1 MESVINNIIQ
11 IPTIIRENGKKSEYD
26 VLLKNFIAQY
36 NQDKKS
42 GEQLKEP
49 HLQLMHECIYYA
61 QITLNKENRFLRK
74 DHCLNT
80 RQIGTPVRI
89 NLSSYLEANK
99 NIRSVDTFK
108 RRIKRLKEAGF
119 ISSKNEDFAQYGMN
133 KSRRSDVLI
142 NPEFLL
148 IYDQSNPDFQPFTSF
163 FSETDLLAL
172 IKVKSANCP
181 TVSGKRLPQDQSNR
195 IMDVDNVDKGVLTDK
210 QPSLPEHDLTPDTT
224 TKQAGREQK
233 SKQKIEKNAQ
243 ILTPE
248 SVNTAAPQPQEQSSA
263 RTAEENAQNTDSLAE
278 MKLSYART
286 FYIYLIQKLFT
297 THNIYD
303 GETQKAIAY
312 LVQTYFS
319 TIKSEHQARY
329 LLSVYKKR
337 VDMAASYI
345 KRKNFDFSNIYPC
358 AYLSVK
364 NPKGFT
370 ATKQWLHDNLG
381 YKAAQAKLKQEYAKK
396 LEEKKVMQQLQN
408 QYNEKQSLAEVNRAI
423 AFLNANLPHKTNEY
437 VQFIDNQR

>member
-1 MESVINNIIQ
+1 MIIQ
-11 IPTIIRENGKKSEYD
+11 EPVILRENGKKSEYD
-26 VLLKNFIAQY
+26 VLIKNFVAYY
-36 NQDKKS
+36 NQDKES

-49 HLQLMHECIYYA
+49 HIFLMHECYYYG
-61 QITLNKENRFLRK
+61 QINLRK
-74 DHCLNT
+74 DTFGLKKDGCINT
-80 RQIGTPVRI
+80 QPADMPIRI
-89 NLSSYLEANK
+89 NLSAYLEAHK
-99 NIRSVDTFK
+99 NNRSVATMK

-119 ISSKNEDFAQYGMN
+119 ISSKKEDFERWGIS
-133 KSRRSDVLI
+133 KKKRSDVLI
-142 NPEFLL
+142 MGDFTL
-148 IYDQSNPDFQPFTSF
+148 IYDNANPDYQPISPY
-163 FSETDLLAL
+163 FSETDLQAL
-172 IKVKSANCP
+172 NKMKGANCT
-181 TVSGKRLPQDQSNR
+181 TVSGSRLPQEQSNR
-195 IMDVDNVDKGVLTDK
+195 IMDVDNVDKGVLTDV

-224 TKQAGREQK
+224 TKQAGLDQK
-233 SKQKIEKNAQ
+233 NKQKFEKNAENV
-243 ILTPE
+243 TPE

-263 RTAEENAQNTDSLAE
+263 RPAVENAQNTNSLAE
-278 MKLSYART
+278 MKHSYART
-286 FYIYLIQKLFT
+286 FYIYLIQKLFA

-358 AYLSVK
+358 AYLSVE

-423 AFLNANLPHKTNEY
+423 AFLNTNLPHKTNEY
-437 VQFIDNQR
+437 VQYIDNQR